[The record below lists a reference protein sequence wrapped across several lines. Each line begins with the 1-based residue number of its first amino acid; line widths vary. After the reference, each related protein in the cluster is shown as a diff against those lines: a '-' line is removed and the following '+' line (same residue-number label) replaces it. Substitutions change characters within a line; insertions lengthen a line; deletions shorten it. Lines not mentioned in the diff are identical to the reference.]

1 MTHSSTACPCETGA
15 DLPNINGEMIR
26 PSLLI
31 SRTQGVVAAARVRLR
46 GRMLAIMQT
55 AAAAVVAWYLAV
67 LLLPDPRPAFA
78 SIAAVIAVGA
88 THGQRAGRAVQLVF
102 GVVLGITV
110 ASLVLDLIGTGA
122 WQMGVLVVLA
132 MGAAVAL
139 GGGELVVVEAG
150 VSAILLVALDP
161 GAASGFSPHRIL
173 EGVIGGATA
182 LAISATF
189 FPPDPALGPGRA
201 AQAMFVELGRAL
213 ERIAGALESRD
224 PGAAER
230 ALVDARGIDPLI
242 RSVEAELV
250 TGRETARY
258 SPAPRASRALLDRY
272 ERSIPQID
280 YAVRN
285 TRVLARNVV
294 ALVREGDE
302 VPANLHSAVRDLS
315 HAVWELAASYDAPS
329 HAEPG
334 RALAVRAANEAA
346 TVPHERADVV
356 LVGGQ
361 VRSVAVD
368 LVRAAE
374 LVAEDAEDLD
384 ERPTEELLVA
394 PTSA

>member
-1 MTHSSTACPCETGA
+1 
-15 DLPNINGEMIR
+15 MIR
-26 PSLLI
+26 PSLIIDRL
-31 SRTQGVVAAARVRLR
+31 RGVTTAARARLR
-46 GRMLAIMQT
+46 GRLLAVVQT
-55 AAAAVVAWYLAV
+55 AAAAVVAWELAV

-88 THGQRAGRAVQLVF
+88 TNGERVGRAIQLVA
-102 GVVLGITV
+102 GVVIGITV
-110 ASLVLDLIGTGA
+110 ASLMLELLGTGA
-122 WQMGVLVVLA
+122 WQMGVLVILA
-132 MGAAVAL
+132 MGSAIAL
-139 GGGELVVVEAG
+139 GLPELVVVEAG
-150 VSAILLVALDP
+150 VSAILIVALDP
-161 GAASGFSPHRIL
+161 GAAAGFSPNRIL
-173 EGVIGGATA
+173 EGIIGGATA

-189 FPPDPALGPGRA
+189 FPPDPALAPGRA

-224 PGAAER
+224 AGAAER
-230 ALVDARGIDPLI
+230 ALLDTRGIDPLV

-258 SPAPRASRALLDRY
+258 APGPRSSRALLDRY

-294 ALVREGDE
+294 ALVRDGED
-302 VPANLHSAVRDLS
+302 VPDNLHGAVRDLS
-315 HAVWELAASYDAPS
+315 NAVWELAASYDAPS

-334 RALAVRAANEAA
+334 RRLAVRAANEAA
-346 TVPHERADVV
+346 AVSTQRPDVV

-368 LVRAAE
+368 LVRAAD
-374 LVAEDAEDLD
+374 LVAENVDEPS

-394 PTSA
+394 HAV

>member
-1 MTHSSTACPCETGA
+1 MF
-15 DLPNINGEMIR
+15 R
-26 PSLLI
+26 PSTFI
-31 SRTQGVVAAARVRLR
+31 ARVRGAADAARLRLR
-46 GRMLAIMQT
+46 GRLLAVVQT
-55 AAAAVVAWYLAV
+55 AAAAVVAWELAV

-88 THGQRAGRAVQLVF
+88 TNGERVGRAFQLVT
-102 GVVLGITV
+102 GVVIGITV
-110 ASLVLDLIGTGA
+110 ATLMLELLGTGA
-122 WQMGVLVVLA
+122 WQMGVLVILA
-132 MGAAVAL
+132 MGAGIAL
-139 GGGELVVVEAG
+139 GLPEMVVVEAG

-161 GAASGFSPHRIL
+161 GAAAGFSPNRIF
-173 EGVIGGATA
+173 EGIIGGATA
-182 LAISATF
+182 LAVSATF

-224 PGAAER
+224 TGAAER
-230 ALVDARGIDPLI
+230 ALLDTRGIDPLV
-242 RSVEAELV
+242 RSVEAEIV

-258 SPAPRASRALLDRY
+258 APGPSGSRALLDRY

-294 ALVREGDE
+294 ALVRDGED
-302 VPANLHSAVRDLS
+302 VPESLHSAVRDLS

-334 RALAVRAANEAA
+334 RALAVRAATEAA
-346 TVPHERADVV
+346 AVPTGRPDVV

-368 LVRAAE
+368 LVRAAD
-374 LVAEDAEDLD
+374 LVAEGADEDLH

-394 PTSA
+394 PVGA

>member
-1 MTHSSTACPCETGA
+1 
-15 DLPNINGEMIR
+15 MIR
-26 PSLLI
+26 PSHILTRI
-31 SRTQGVVAAARVRLR
+31 RGASGAARARLR
-46 GRMLAIMQT
+46 GRMLAIVQT
-55 AAAAVVAWYLAV
+55 AAAAVVAWYAAV

-88 THGQRAGRAVQLVF
+88 AHGERVGRALQLVA

-110 ASLVLDLIGTGA
+110 ATFLLDLIGTGA
-122 WQMGVLVVLA
+122 WQMGVLVIVA

-139 GGGELVVVEAG
+139 GGTEMVVVEAG

-161 GAASGFSPHRIL
+161 GAAAGFSPNRIL

-182 LAISATF
+182 LAVSATF

-201 AQAMFVELGRAL
+201 AQTMFVELGRAL
-213 ERIAGALESRD
+213 ERIAAALESRD
-224 PGAAER
+224 AGVAER
-230 ALVDARGIDPLI
+230 ALVDARGIDSLI
-242 RSVEAELV
+242 RSVEDELA

-258 SPAPRASRALLDRY
+258 SPAPRASREVLDRM

-294 ALVREGDE
+294 ALVRDGEE
-302 VPANLHSAVRDLS
+302 VPENLHGAVRDLS
-315 HAVWELAASYDAPS
+315 NAVWELAASYDAPS

-334 RALAVRAANEAA
+334 RRLAVRAANEAA
-346 TVPHERADVV
+346 TVPTGRADVV

-368 LVRAAE
+368 LVRAAD
-374 LVAEDAEDLD
+374 LVAEDADEPH

-394 PTSA
+394 PVGA

>member
-1 MTHSSTACPCETGA
+1 
-15 DLPNINGEMIR
+15 MIR
-26 PSLLI
+26 PSSMI
-31 SRTQGVVAAARVRLR
+31 TRARGAAGAARVRLR
-46 GRMLAIMQT
+46 GRMLAVVQT
-55 AAAAVVAWYLAV
+55 AAAAVVAWYVAV

-78 SIAAVIAVGA
+78 AIAAVIAVGA
-88 THGQRAGRAVQLVF
+88 THGQRTGRAIQLVG

-110 ASLVLDLIGTGA
+110 ATLLLDVIGTGA
-122 WQMGVLVVLA
+122 WQMGVLVVVA

-139 GGGELVVVEAG
+139 GAPEMVVVEAG

-161 GAASGFSPHRIL
+161 GAATGFSPNRIL

-182 LAISATF
+182 LAVSATF

-213 ERIAGALESRD
+213 ERIAAALESRD
-224 PGAAER
+224 AGAAER
-230 ALVDARGIDPLI
+230 ALVDARSIDPLL
-242 RSVEAELV
+242 RSVEAEIE
-250 TGRETARY
+250 TGRETAKY

-294 ALVREGDE
+294 ALVRDGDD
-302 VPANLHSAVRDLS
+302 VPESLPNAVRGLS
-315 HAVWELAASYDAPS
+315 HSVWELAASYDAPS

-334 RALAVRAANEAA
+334 RRLAVRAATDAA
-346 TVPHERADVV
+346 AVAHERPDAV

-374 LVAEDAEDLD
+374 LVAEDARPAHEL
-384 ERPTEELLVA
+384 PTEELLA
-394 PTSA
+394 NPT